1 MQVVIFE
8 DYLAGELRP
17 VTLARPTFAIS
28 LCGTNLYNLVKLKGL
43 RVSYILRKYLEEI
56 SIQEFPCSKKIT
68 EKSLLFLNG
77 ALLPLFSILEK
88 ILNKTREGKPFLAQ
102 TDSRV
107 STAFFPEIDFN
118 LSKFNERSI
127 TNFLLSQD
135 YEFWE
140 ERFPLINY
148 PFEIIKY
155 NKDFF
160 KQNTER
166 LKEGYEE
173 KVPGVFTGSNVKIH
187 PTVCMD
193 TEEGRIII
201 DEGTTIGPFVYL
213 KGPLYIGKN
222 CKVIE
227 RTSIKEMSHIGHHCK
242 VGGEVECSI
251 IEPYS
256 NKQHHGF
263 LGHSWVGS
271 WVNMGAGTSNS
282 DLKNTY
288 GEVTIEY
295 QGRRIPTGMQFLG
308 CIIGDYSKTAINT
321 SIFTGKIIGVASY
334 VYGFVTT
341 NVPSFCNY
349 ARSFGQVTE
358 HYLPAVVRTQKRMF
372 ERRDVEQKRV
382 HIKLLED
389 IYEITRDERIMS
401 TEAFSF

>member
-17 VTLARPTFAIS
+17 VTLARAALGIS
-28 LCGTNLYNLVKLKGL
+28 LCGTNLYTLIKSKGFKI
-43 RVSYILRKYLEEI
+43 SYILRRYLKDFSAQDFPNSPVEER
-56 SIQEFPCSKKIT
+56 
-68 EKSLLFLNG
+68 SLLFLN
-77 ALLPLFSILEK
+77 ASLPPIFSILQK
-88 ILNKTREGKPFLAQ
+88 ILDKTKEGRAFLAQ

-107 STAFFPEIDFN
+107 SVAFFPHLDFN
-118 LSKFNERSI
+118 PAHFDERSL
-127 TNFLLSQD
+127 TNFLRSQE

-140 ERFPLINY
+140 ERFSLINY
-148 PFEIIKY
+148 PFDIIRY
-155 NKDFF
+155 NKGYF
-160 KQNTER
+160 KENIQK
-166 LKEGYEE
+166 LKENYRQEA
-173 KVPGVFTGSNVKIH
+173 PGVFVGKDVKIH
-187 PTVCMD
+187 PTVCLD
-193 TEEGRIII
+193 TEEGEIII
-201 DEGTTIGPFVYL
+201 DEGTSIAPFVYL

-222 CKVIE
+222 CKIIE
-227 RTSIKEMSHIGHHCK
+227 RTSIKEMCHIGDHCK
-242 VGGEVECSI
+242 VGGELECSI
-251 IEPYS
+251 MEPYS

-271 WVNMGAGTSNS
+271 WVNMGAGTSSS

-288 GEVTIEY
+288 GEVSIEY
-295 QGRRIPTGMQFLG
+295 QGGKIPTGMQFLG

-321 SIFTGKIIGVASY
+321 SIFTGKTIGVASY

-349 ARSFGQVTE
+349 ARTFGQITE

-372 ERRDVEQKRV
+372 ERRNVKQKRV

-401 TEAFSF
+401 TEALSF